1 MRGVKSV
8 GWVEIS
14 QKENT
19 LTIIFYLL
27 VAVFIFAISIIF
39 IPAFRGFL
47 SGTFMI
53 ISGVILVILGSIL
66 IGLTLVQ
73 KVEGKLKKLLVLTG
87 ASAAGFFVFVL
98 LHNIFYALEQVT
110 SHITILSYLMKAFE
124 VIFFLIAIFACPIGF
139 LVGVIGT
146 IVMFNKKRRMLK
158 KDTS

>member
-1 MRGVKSV
+1 M
-8 GWVEIS
+8 GWVETS

-27 VAVFIFAISIIF
+27 AVFFVLAISTIF
-39 IPAFRGFL
+39 IPVFREYV

-73 KVEGKLKKLLVLTG
+73 KIEGKLKKLLMLTG
-87 ASAAGFFVFVL
+87 ASAVGFFIFIL
-98 LHNIFYALEQVT
+98 LHNIFYALAQVT
-110 SHITILSYLMKAFE
+110 SHISILNYLMKAFE

-139 LVGVIGT
+139 VIGVIGT
-146 IVMFNKKRRMLK
+146 IVMFNKKRKIFK
-158 KDTS
+158 KKQSNKI

>member
-1 MRGVKSV
+1 M
-8 GWVEIS
+8 GWVETS

-27 VAVFIFAISIIF
+27 AVFFVLAISTIF
-39 IPAFRGFL
+39 IPVFREYV

-73 KVEGKLKKLLVLTG
+73 KIEGKLKKLLMLTG
-87 ASAAGFFVFVL
+87 ASAVGFFVFVL
-98 LHNIFYALEQVT
+98 LHNIFYALAQVT
-110 SHITILSYLMKAFE
+110 SHISILNYLMKAFE

-139 LVGVIGT
+139 VIGVIGT
-146 IVMFNKKRRMLK
+146 IVMFKKKRKILK
-158 KDTS
+158 KIQSNKL

>member
-1 MRGVKSV
+1 M
-8 GWVEIS
+8 GWVETS

-27 VAVFIFAISIIF
+27 AVFFVLAISTIF
-39 IPAFRGFL
+39 IPVFREYV

-73 KVEGKLKKLLVLTG
+73 KIEGKLKKLLMLTG
-87 ASAAGFFVFVL
+87 ASAVGFFIFIL
-98 LHNIFYALEQVT
+98 LHNIFYALAQVT
-110 SHITILSYLMKAFE
+110 SHISILNYLMKAFE

-139 LVGVIGT
+139 VIGVIGT
-146 IVMFNKKRRMLK
+146 IVMFNKKRKILK
-158 KDTS
+158 KIQSNKL

>member
-1 MRGVKSV
+1 VKSV

-27 VAVFIFAISIIF
+27 AAVFVFAISIIF

-47 SGTFMI
+47 SGIFMI

-87 ASAAGFFVFVL
+87 ASAAGFFVFAL
-98 LHNIFYALEQVT
+98 LHNIFYALAQVT
-110 SHITILSYLMKAFE
+110 GHITILSYLMKAFE

-139 LVGVIGT
+139 LVGVVGT
-146 IVMFNKKRRMLK
+146 IIMFNKKRKMF
-158 KDTS
+158 

>member
-1 MRGVKSV
+1 M
-8 GWVEIS
+8 S

-27 VAVFIFAISIIF
+27 VAVFVLAISIIF
-39 IPAFRGFL
+39 IPAFRGIV

-53 ISGVILVILGSIL
+53 ISGVILVTLGSVL

-73 KVEGKLKKLLVLTG
+73 KVEGKHKKYLILTG
-87 ASAAGFFVFVL
+87 ASAAGFFVFAL

-110 SHITILSYLMKAFE
+110 GHVTILSYLMKTLE

-139 LVGVIGT
+139 LIGVIGT
-146 IVMFNKKRRMLK
+146 IIMFNKKRKMLQK
-158 KDTS
+158 NTSDKL

>member
-1 MRGVKSV
+1 MDLVV
-8 GWVEIS
+8 MS

-19 LTIIFYLL
+19 LTITFYLL
-27 VAVFIFAISIIF
+27 VAVFVSAISIIF
-39 IPAFRGFL
+39 IPAFRGFV

-53 ISGVILVILGSIL
+53 ISGVILVILGSVL

-73 KVEGKLKKLLVLTG
+73 KVEGKLKKFLMLTG
-87 ASAAGFFVFVL
+87 ASAVGFFVFAL

-139 LVGVIGT
+139 LIGVIGT
-146 IVMFNKKRRMLK
+146 IIMFNKKRKSEQENSIDKL
-158 KDTS
+158 